1 MMSFRHRNRSVRSQS
16 NQKAM
21 AASSSMRSFASGDHI
36 VVLKML
42 LHIRSQ
48 HLRCVMARGYNFDD
62 AEIKGMEPLV
72 FLGAAFDCNFE

>member
-1 MMSFRHRNRSVRSQS
+1 
-16 NQKAM
+16 
-21 AASSSMRSFASGDHI
+21 
-36 VVLKML
+36 ML